1 MARQLKLLD
10 TPPSW
15 RIDEATR
22 QLGRKGIAEARARL
36 REAAAGAAR
45 ADRPGSPAPRRSA
58 A

>member
-15 RIDEATR
+15 RLDEATR
-22 QLGRKGIAEARARL
+22 ELGRQGIAQARERL
-36 REAAAGAAR
+36 REAATSAAR
-45 ADRPGSPAPRRSA
+45 AERSESPAPRRSA